1 MGFSLSGGALRF
13 RDTRLEKRL
22 GVQTEVDRDF
32 GIAGAFE
39 IPQWKGDFGFDAN
52 LFLTG
57 PWYASFRFGVS
68 RSDFREKAHGREP
81 LGGLSE
87 EEAAKYPVDLDW
99 SLALIDTRIG
109 FALGRALYAA
119 PSQAWIAEA
128 GASLLDRS
136 AESERTLYRP
146 LYNRKA
152 TSFATSNGQGYRVE
166 ATLGYLV
173 RLGRIFRRP
182 LSAGARLTPYFISV
196 PGFRD
201 PSTDVE
207 LGAHETGMSLVF
219 TFGLPSRALLTADP
233 VTRRLP

>member
-1 MGFSLSGGALRF
+1 
-13 RDTRLEKRL
+13 
-22 GVQTEVDRDF
+22 
-32 GIAGAFE
+32 
-39 IPQWKGDFGFDAN
+39 
-52 LFLTG
+52 
-57 PWYASFRFGVS
+57 
-68 RSDFREKAHGREP
+68 
-81 LGGLSE
+81 
-87 EEAAKYPVDLDW
+87 VDLDW

-182 LSAGARLTPYFISV
+182 LSAGARHTPYFISV